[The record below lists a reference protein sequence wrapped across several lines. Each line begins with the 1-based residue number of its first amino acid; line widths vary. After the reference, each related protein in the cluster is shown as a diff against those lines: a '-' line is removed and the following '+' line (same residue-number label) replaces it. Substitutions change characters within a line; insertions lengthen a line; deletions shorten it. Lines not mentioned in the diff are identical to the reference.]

1 MREEIDLLNQII
13 EEQNIE
19 NGGMTQV
26 ELQGVV
32 RASIT
37 DAVKYIDDEISALIQ
52 RLELKNPDVHSGC
65 LRVMVKKHLDYQS
78 VKIFADLIEEY
89 PNAKELRV

>member
-1 MREEIDLLNQII
+1 MKKKCEIKKCLLADREEDISQ
-13 EEQNIE
+13 
-19 NGGMTQV
+19 
-26 ELQGVV
+26 
-32 RASIT
+32 
-37 DAVKYIDDEISALIQ
+37 YIDDEISALIH

>member
-1 MREEIDLLNQII
+1 MKKKCEIKKCLLADREEDISQ
-13 EEQNIE
+13 
-19 NGGMTQV
+19 
-26 ELQGVV
+26 
-32 RASIT
+32 
-37 DAVKYIDDEISALIQ
+37 YIDDEISALIH

-78 VKIFADLIEEY
+78 VKIFAELVEKY

>member
-1 MREEIDLLNQII
+1 MKTKNCEIKKCLLADREEDISQ
-13 EEQNIE
+13 
-19 NGGMTQV
+19 
-26 ELQGVV
+26 
-32 RASIT
+32 
-37 DAVKYIDDEISALIQ
+37 YIDDEISALIR
-52 RLELKNPDVHSGC
+52 RLEFKNPDVHSGC